1 MVRDIKIGDRKIGD
15 GWPVFIVA
23 EIGVNHNGDPA
34 IAEALIR
41 SAADAGVDAVK
52 FQTFTTSKLVAK
64 DTLKDGYMKKE
75 TGEIGSMYDMFKKLE
90 LPQEAYISLKNL
102 AESMGLIFFSSPFD
116 KDSVDLLFNLGVKVF
131 KIASA
136 EVTNL
141 SLLRYIGEKGLPVIL
156 STGMSTLD
164 EVIMAVKALEDRGCR
179 DVMLLHATI
188 SHPAKKEDLNLRA
201 IATLKNRF
209 NYPVGYSDHTDDTFV
224 PCLAVATGAAVI
236 EKHFTLSRSMNGPDH
251 CHSMN
256 PEEMGEMVR
265 MIRDTERILGFANKT
280 FVKAEEEVRMLA
292 RRSVVAR
299 RNISKGEKI
308 YPSMITLKRP
318 GTGIH
323 PYDIDKI
330 SGKVAAVDIPADE
343 VIKWE
348 MLD

>member
-15 GWPVFIVA
+15 GLPVFIVA

-75 TGEIGSMYDMFKKLE
+75 TGEIESMYDMFKKLE

-116 KDSVDLLFNLGVKVF
+116 KDSVDFLFNLGVKVF

-136 EVTNL
+136 EITNL

-164 EVIMAVKALEDRGCR
+164 EVIMAVKALEDAGCR
-179 DVMLLHATI
+179 DIILLHATI

-209 NYPVGYSDHTDDTFV
+209 NSPVGYSDHTDDTFV